1 MHRNAVVVSN
11 GKGQLWAQV
20 AAGGEYVA
28 WMITDQDASDMMTSI
43 TATVWETPSPWA
55 QMWARL
61 KVDSFM
67 EVPFRRRKLK

>member
-28 WMITDQDASDMMTSI
+28 WMITDQDAERFRLREYDEI
-43 TATVWETPSPWA
+43 VIEGSPKD
-55 QMWARL
+55 QFCR
-61 KVDSFM
+61 V
-67 EVPFRRRKLK
+67 VKLVEE